1 MAMTYIEPMKHAA
14 TATGS
19 TATTTTKRETEAGR
33 RRLAAAERA
42 EAIRVL
48 GMTPEPEGI
57 GSGHPEAYAAT
68 TGELVTWARQAQ
80 AKGEGR

>member
-1 MAMTYIEPMKHAA
+1 MAMPYIEPMKHAA

-19 TATTTTKRETEAGR
+19 TATTTQETEAGR
-33 RRLAAAERA
+33 RRRAAAERA

-48 GMTPEPEGI
+48 GMTPEPAGI
-57 GSGHPEAYAAT
+57 GPGHPEAYAAT